1 MLPRRTFRG
10 PSVGER
16 ARSVREYG
24 TAGRNPSG
32 DLNIPMRSAPQVQQ
46 GKQDPIS
53 FTKMAGGGNDFVMID
68 NRALKIT
75 DAAELTRRICT
86 RALSVGADGLI
97 LVESSVRATFRMR
110 YYNADGSL
118 GEFCGNG
125 TRCAARFAFM
135 NVIAGRQM
143 TIETDA
149 GIVSATIGEGGS
161 VTITLPP
168 PYQFRPDRPVK
179 VGETVVRGSS
189 IMVGVPHYVIFLRD
203 DLWQQDIAPLGRA
216 IRKHPELQPAGS
228 NVNFVVVR
236 GGQSIEVRTYE
247 RGVEAETLSCG
258 SGVVASAV
266 TSALFGRVKPPV
278 SVLTRSGTTYEVLFD
293 LVAGGVDNV
302 RLRGDARVIFRSTV
316 TPETLEGFDPDFVRD
331 PVAVTV
337 DQ

>member
-1 MLPRRTFRG
+1 
-10 PSVGER
+10 
-16 ARSVREYG
+16 
-24 TAGRNPSG
+24 
-32 DLNIPMRSAPQVQQ
+32 MRSAPQVQQ

-53 FTKMAGGGNDFVMID
+53 FTKMAGGGNDFVVID
-68 NRALKIT
+68 NRTLKIA

-97 LVESSVRATFRMR
+97 LIESSVRANVRMR

-135 NVIAGRQM
+135 NVIAGRHM

-149 GIVSATIGEGGS
+149 GIVSATIGDAGA

-168 PYQFRPDRPVK
+168 PYQFRPERPVT
-179 VGETVVRGSS
+179 VGEQAVRGSS
-189 IMVGVPHYVIFLRD
+189 IMVGVPHYVLYLRGE
-203 DLWQQDIAPLGRA
+203 LWEQDIAPLGRA
-216 IRKHPELQPAGS
+216 IRKHPDFAPAGT

-236 GGQSIEVRTYE
+236 DGRSIEVRTYE

-266 TSALFGRVKPPV
+266 TSALFGRVKSPV
-278 SVLTRSGTTYEVLFD
+278 SVLTRSGTTYEVSFD
-293 LVAGGVDNV
+293 VVPRGVDNV
-302 RLRGDARVIFRSTV
+302 RLKGDARVIFRSTI
-316 TPETLEGFDPDFVRD
+316 TPETLEGFDPEFVRD
-331 PVAVTV
+331 PSAVTV

>member
-1 MLPRRTFRG
+1 
-10 PSVGER
+10 
-16 ARSVREYG
+16 
-24 TAGRNPSG
+24 
-32 DLNIPMRSAPQVQQ
+32 MRSAPQVQT

-53 FTKMAGGGNDFVMID
+53 FTKMAGGGNDFVVID
-68 NRALKIT
+68 NRVLKIG

-97 LVESSVRATFRMR
+97 LIESSVRATFRMR

-125 TRCAARFAFM
+125 TRCAARFALV
-135 NVIAGRQM
+135 NVIAGKQM

-149 GIVSATIGEGGS
+149 GIVAATIGDAGS
-161 VTITLPP
+161 VTISLPP
-168 PYQFRPDRPVK
+168 PHAFRPQRPVH
-179 VGETVVRGSS
+179 VGEQVVRGSS

-203 DLWQQDIAPLGRA
+203 DPSASLWAQDIAPLGRA
-216 IRKHPELQPAGS
+216 IRGHPDFRPGGT

-236 GGQSIEVRTYE
+236 DDRSIEVRTYE

-266 TSALFGRVKPPV
+266 TSALFGRVKSPV
-278 SVLTRSGTTYEVLFD
+278 RVLTRSGTTYEVSFEM
-293 LVAGGVDNV
+293 ARGAVDNV
-302 RLRGDARVIFRSTV
+302 RLKGDARIIFRSQL

-331 PVAVTV
+331 PVAATVT
-337 DQ
+337 Q